1 MFGSGTD
8 LIIDPM
14 TYHNMAKKLDKGK
27 GAVITM
33 GSNEIEM
40 NKISGTGL
48 FAGAGNKSGKI
59 SRIKKAHKWRD
70 FSDDTLR
77 KGIDTAK
84 YGYEQYQEAVN
95 PLKSEGKKALKGLS
109 KMFGGELESESE
121 DDEVQG
127 GKISFKGIKKAY
139 NKNVKN
145 TKLGKALRDSAGM
158 AIGDVYDKAGKE
170 LDKNKYGKPISQ
182 YMKDKKGS
190 NVKRLTEMTGVG
202 LKLSGDGKMKTADY
216 RGVRPAVMPRG
227 WNRKNKGSISELF
240 EGNGMKL
247 SGGRCCGCGMMNDK
261 FIFDNVAL

>member
-1 MFGSGTD
+1 MNITLDLSKAQLSKLRNGHGIRISPAMFGSGTD

-145 TKLGKALRDSAGM
+145 TKLGKALREGAEKGIDNLYDKGVVK
-158 AIGDVYDKAGKE
+158 IGDTKHLGKVAD
-170 LDKNKYGKPISQ
+170 LL
-182 YMKDKKGS
+182 KKGKTK
-190 NVKRLTEMTGVG
+190 NVS
-202 LKLSGDGKMKTADY
+202 KLSQMSGLGLRLQQGQGLRM
-216 RGVRPAVMPRG
+216 
-227 WNRKNKGSISELF
+227 
-240 EGNGMKL
+240 
-247 SGGRCCGCGMMNDK
+247 SGGTCEMCGGSMNDK
-261 FIFDNVAL
+261 FLFQNQAL

>member
-1 MFGSGTD
+1 MNITLDLSKAQLSKLRNGHGIRISPAMFGSGTD

-14 TYHNMAKKLDKGK
+14 TYHNMTKKLDKGK

-40 NKISGTGL
+40 NKMEGTGL
-48 FAGAGNKSGKI
+48 FAGMGNKSGKI
-59 SRIKKAHKWRD
+59 SRHKKATKWRD
-70 FSDDTLR
+70 FSNDTAR
-77 KGIDTAK
+77 MGIDTAK

-121 DDEVQG
+121 MEG
-127 GKISFKGIKKAY
+127 GKISFKGIKNAY

-145 TKLGKALRDSAGM
+145 TKLGKALRDSTGM

-190 NVKRLTEMTGVG
+190 NVAKLSQMSGLGLRLQHGNG
-202 LKLSGDGKMKTADY
+202 LKMG
-216 RGVRPAVMPRG
+216 
-227 WNRKNKGSISELF
+227 
-240 EGNGMKL
+240 GNGM
-247 SGGRCCGCGMMNDK
+247 CCKGCGMAYNDK

>member
-1 MFGSGTD
+1 MNITLDLSKAQLSKLRNGHGIRISPAMFGSGTD

-14 TYHNMAKKLDKGK
+14 TYHNMTKKLDKGK

-59 SRIKKAHKWRD
+59 SRSKKAKKWRD

-84 YGYEQYQEAVN
+84 YGYEQYQDAMN
-95 PLKSEGKKALKGLS
+95 PLKSKFKKL
-109 KMFGGELESESE
+109 FGGELESESE
-121 DDEVQG
+121 SEDEVQG

-139 NKNVKN
+139 KKNVKN

-182 YMKDKKGS
+182 YMKYKKGS
-190 NVKRLTEMTGVG
+190 NVA
-202 LKLSGDGKMKTADY
+202 KLSQM
-216 RGVRPAVMPRG
+216 
-227 WNRKNKGSISELF
+227 
-240 EGNGMKL
+240 
-247 SGGRCCGCGMMNDK
+247 SGLGLRLQQGQGLRMSG
-261 FIFDNVAL
+261 

>member
-1 MFGSGTD
+1 MNITLDLSKAQLSKLRNGHGILISPAMFGSGTD

-14 TYHNMAKKLDKGK
+14 TYHHMTKKLDKGK

-40 NKISGTGL
+40 NKMEGTGL

-59 SRIKKAHKWRD
+59 SRHKKATKWRD
-70 FSDDTLR
+70 FSNDTAR
-77 KGIDTAK
+77 MGIDTAK

-95 PLKSEGKKALKGLS
+95 PLKSKMKKL
-109 KMFGGELESESE
+109 FGGELENESESE
-121 DDEVQG
+121 VEG
-127 GKISFKGIKKAY
+127 GKISFKGIKNAY

-145 TKLGKALRDSAGM
+145 TKLGKALRDSTGM

-190 NVKRLTEMTGVG
+190 NVAKLSQMSGLGLRLQHGNG
-202 LKLSGDGKMKTADY
+202 LKMG
-216 RGVRPAVMPRG
+216 
-227 WNRKNKGSISELF
+227 
-240 EGNGMKL
+240 GNGM
-247 SGGRCCGCGMMNDK
+247 CCKGCGMAYNDK